1 MVLLQRMQAG
11 EAKYS
16 PSGQVPKQRVLSFIL
31 FILTSWREFMLS
43 DPSVVVNRDS

>member
-16 PSGQVPKQRVLSFIL
+16 PSGQLPKQRVLSFIL
-31 FILTSWREFMLS
+31 GMLTSWREFVLFE
-43 DPSVVVNRDS
+43 PSVVVNRDS